1 MILNYIKNILHLYL
15 KPHRLNQ
22 FHSNPFIYFKAM
34 KLKTFFNSPFSQN
47 PSKKKPCDY
56 FQNTECTEII
66 LAHTLVHLLD
76 CQVLGAITAMWL
88 PASVEELLEE
98 EGSNWLYLVIR
109 QLAQTWGKGQKA
121 CVSQIMLPR
130 DSHLIAVDNTIELHI
145 SVNCPWV
152 IPAIIIIPY
161 LDMQPPHWWA
171 EAKTLHLFPHS
182 WQHFADEDYVQWK
195 PSLPQVLWSESSGLK
210 VLRSISLHMLNT
222 IIKSMLFSTP
232 VLTHPF

>member
-1 MILNYIKNILHLYL
+1 MILNYIKNILHLYV

-22 FHSNPFIYFKAM
+22 FHSNSFIYFKAM

-47 PSKKKPCDY
+47 PSKRKPCDY

-121 CVSQIMLPR
+121 CVSQIMLPPR
-130 DSHLIAVDNTIELHI
+130 LSFDCRRQHYRTAHIRELSLGDSCHNYHTLSWYAASTLMSWSQNIAFI
-145 SVNCPWV
+145 SPFLAAFC
-152 IPAIIIIPY
+152 
-161 LDMQPPHWWA
+161 WWGLCTV
-171 EAKTLHLFPHS
+171 KT
-182 WQHFADEDYVQWK
+182 
-195 PSLPQVLWSESSGLK
+195 
-210 VLRSISLHMLNT
+210 
-222 IIKSMLFSTP
+222 
-232 VLTHPF
+232 VLTSGAMKWEFWAKSSQK